1 MYSNNVKLASLLYFP
16 GEAAEDMGNGD
27 GFNSFT
33 VGIFADVPWAT
44 RGLSALIE
52 GQFPLEDVS
61 VLAKSTPEVD
71 SLVEKT
77 FGIDRNEV
85 ELDIEL
91 LGQTLAHGTLVD
103 ALQGDDDGLTKT
115 GLAATMR
122 RAGFQSHDGFIF
134 ETLMGRGG
142 ILVAIH
148 SESRAA
154 DALALLHSYG
164 GGNAAIGAW
173 RGRV

>member
-1 MYSNNVKLASLLYFP
+1 MFSE
-16 GEAAEDMGNGD
+16 EAAKDMENGD
-27 GFNSFT
+27 GLNCFT

-44 RGLSALIE
+44 RGLAALIGE
-52 GQFPLEDVS
+52 RFSLEEIS

-71 SLVEKT
+71 SLVEET
-77 FGIDRNEV
+77 FATGGTDI
-85 ELDIEL
+85 ELDIEA
-91 LGQTLAHGTLVD
+91 LGKTRAYGTLVR
-103 ALQGDDDGLTKT
+103 ALQGDDDALTKT
-115 GLAATMR
+115 GVAATIR

-142 ILVAIH
+142 ILVAID

-173 RGRV
+173 HGRV